1 MKTLLI
7 SLLSVAIAAPL
18 VAQDNNQPA
27 LIVKRAKKLNSAF
40 LEKNAWFT
48 DFDKA
53 RAAAKKTNR
62 TMLAYFTRSYSP

>member
-7 SLLSVAIAAPL
+7 SLMSIAVATPL
-18 VAQDNNQPA
+18 AAQDQPA
-27 LIVKRAKKLNSAF
+27 LIAKRAKKLNSAF

>member
-18 VAQDNNQPA
+18 AGQDNQPA
-27 LIVKRAKKLNSAF
+27 LIAKRAKKLNSAF

-53 RAAAKKTNR
+53 RAEAKKTNR
-62 TMLAYFTRSYSP
+62 TMFAYFTRSYSP

>member
-7 SLLSVAIAAPL
+7 SLLSIALAAPL
-18 VAQDNNQPA
+18 AAQGDQPA
-27 LIVKRAKKLNSAF
+27 LIEKRATKLNSAF

-53 RAAAKKTNR
+53 RAAAKKTKR